1 MALAGAPPATR
12 RQLAMTMQEITSS
25 ALVEV
30 PELIQEMQDGGAGAD
45 RAARTLGELGAN
57 ANLAKRGLIAGLD
70 DPDPDVRLTIAE
82 VLGDISDY
90 TSQVIGAL
98 MVEALKQDEVA
109 LSALQQQAAGG

>member
-1 MALAGAPPATR
+1 
-12 RQLAMTMQEITSS
+12 
-25 ALVEV
+25 
-30 PELIQEMQDGGAGAD
+30 
-45 RAARTLGELGAN
+45 
-57 ANLAKRGLIAGLD
+57 
-70 DPDPDVRLTIAE
+70 LTIAE